1 MRDRCAGSR
10 RSTTVRGC
18 VRGDDCAW
26 SQTPGRGSARRAF
39 SARAT
44 ARSKMSI
51 FAASLRSHIDRDRN
65 RGADAVRIDIE
76 PGGKRQRSTS
86 WGEGQEAGEPSHWRR
101 HEARDAPP
109 LEWGCGRRAEIAG
122 HHAEVRRLVLQASS
136 ARPGARGRWAE
147 ATGPGSRR
155 EVLGAGRPAFCV
167 HSRVHGRGHVHGNG
181 LNSAWRGPAQVEDPR
196 GMRALRPTGQVD
208 AHRPTRQ
215 VDAHRPTRSG
225 RRAQTSLHR
234 PPRSRRPAEAIPI
247 RPHAQ
252 AVQASVAGIGVAVSF
267 HTSSA

>member
-10 RSTTVRGC
+10 RSTAVRGC

-26 SQTPGRGSARRAF
+26 AQTPGRGSARRAF

-51 FAASLRSHIDRDRN
+51 FAVSLRLHVDRDRN

-76 PGGKRQRSTS
+76 PGGKRQRATS

-147 ATGPGSRR
+147 ATGAGSRR

-196 GMRALRPTGQVD
+196 GMQALRPT
-208 AHRPTRQ
+208 
-215 VDAHRPTRSG
+215 RSGRRAQTNAPG

-252 AVQASVAGIGVAVSF
+252 PVQAAVAGIGVAVSF

>member
-51 FAASLRSHIDRDRN
+51 FAASLRLHVDRDRN

-101 HEARDAPP
+101 HEARDTRPSSGGAGVG
-109 LEWGCGRRAEIAG
+109 LKSQATMQRCGVSYSRRA
-122 HHAEVRRLVLQASS
+122 VLGPAHG
-136 ARPGARGRWAE
+136 ALGRGNGPRIPARGAGSRASGVLCPFPCTWPRPCTRE
-147 ATGPGSRR
+147 WTQLGVEGPGP
-155 EVLGAGRPAFCV
+155 GGRPA
-167 HSRVHGRGHVHGNG
+167 R
-181 LNSAWRGPAQVEDPR
+181 
-196 GMRALRPTGQVD
+196 D
-208 AHRPTRQ
+208 AGAEANAP
-215 VDAHRPTRSG
+215 G
-225 RRAQTSLHR
+225 RRAQTNAL
-234 PPRSRRPAEAIPI
+234 RSTRTNQP
-247 RPHAQ
+247 AQ
-252 AVQASVAGIGVAVSF
+252 A
-267 HTSSA
+267 SALTPAR